1 MDIKTVNDRWQTVDG
16 YKISYKKCLVR
27 SLFFQTYFNETIMK
41 GTYLGEFEEIVM
53 LSIAALQQDAYGLA
67 IKKELEEQTG
77 RKISISAVH
86 AACNRLETK
95 GFLSSNF
102 GEKSEMRGGKRKKN
116 LLRQHEGSNGP
127 ERCIRA
133 PATDVGTHSKKRISI
148 FILLIR
154 ARR

>member
-1 MDIKTVNDRWQTVDG
+1 
-16 YKISYKKCLVR
+16 
-27 SLFFQTYFNETIMK
+27 MK

-95 GFLSSNF
+95 GFLSSDF
-102 GEKSEMRGGKRKKN
+102 GEKSEKRGGKRKKIYSVSMKGQMA
-116 LLRQHEGSNGP
+116 LSDAYELRQKMW
-127 ERCIRA
+127 ERIPKSA
-133 PATDVGTHSKKRISI
+133 FQFSFFS
-148 FILLIR
+148 
-154 ARR
+154 